1 MASQLQPIL
10 REGGAQ
16 NDRLQLKIEA
26 NTSPWFRDFARYDPR
41 PALQQVEVPVL
52 AFFGGRDLLVPPQ
65 QNAAPMRAALADS
78 RSNRVSV
85 RVLEG
90 LNHRMQPM
98 KTERASEMAEIETT
112 IAPEVLE
119 QLTKWIRDSVGVE

>member
-1 MASQLQPIL
+1 M
-10 REGGAQ
+10 
-16 NDRLQLKIEA
+16 
-26 NTSPWFRDFARYDPR
+26 
-41 PALQQVEVPVL
+41 
-52 AFFGGRDLLVPPQ
+52 
-65 QNAAPMRAALADS
+65 
-78 RSNRVSV
+78 SV

-90 LNHRMQPM
+90 LNHRMQPT